1 MKKQAIRYRK
11 IRGINRRKRAIE
23 RWGVNRK
30 SLDVDLLTQ
39 EKRDYVKF
47 RVQPWSRLALGNSIY
62 PEPTGD
68 CEYLLIKNLQ
78 KIYQSWQETLENM
91 QTPYYLQ
98 IWLRENYVSRSQVV
112 CAIEDHKG
120 FYQNTFE
127 PMGTQPKDGIKS
139 SQHYNAATSDDLVR
153 FDWQLYRYTMA
164 YDMTDENNIEMLQE
178 TDPNNIIRTEIIRG
192 RDHQIVEID
201 KVWLIIN

>member
-1 MKKQAIRYRK
+1 MKNSAIKYRK

-23 RWGVNRK
+23 QWGDNRK
-30 SLDVDLLTQ
+30 SLNINLLTQ

-47 RVQPWSRLALGNSIY
+47 RVQPWSRLPLGSSVY

-78 KIYQSWQETLENM
+78 KIYQSWKDSLETL

-98 IWLRENYVSRSQVV
+98 IWLYEDYISRSQVV
-112 CAIEDHKG
+112 CAIKAHKN

-127 PMGTQPKDGIKS
+127 SVDKQPQNGIQS
-139 SQHYNAATSDDLVR
+139 SIHYNANTAKYLDCHI
-153 FDWQLYRYTMA
+153 WQFSRHIEA
-164 YDMTDENNIEMLQE
+164 YDMTDEDSREMVQE
-178 TDPNNIIRTEIIRG
+178 TDPSKILRTEIING
-192 RDHQIVEID
+192 RKHKIVEIN
-201 KVWLIIN
+201 KVWLIS